1 MFAKKI
7 RSLAMK
13 TRLKW
18 RPLLWV
24 RFARAT
30 RNGKSKVIFFSI
42 KSIHRPIEIT
52 YQIGPTLHAV
62 ILILNN

>member
-1 MFAKKI
+1 MISEKI
-7 RSLAMK
+7 RSLALK
-13 TRLKW
+13 IRSKW
-18 RPLLWV
+18 RPELGV
-24 RFARAT
+24 RFARET